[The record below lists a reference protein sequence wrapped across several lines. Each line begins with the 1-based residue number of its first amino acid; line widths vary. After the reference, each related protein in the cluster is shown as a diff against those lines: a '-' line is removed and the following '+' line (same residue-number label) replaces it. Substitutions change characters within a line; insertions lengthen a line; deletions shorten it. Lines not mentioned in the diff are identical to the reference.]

1 VAGRTIKT
9 AGWKDADKNTVGLK
23 NLKGLNLVPF
33 DIFVHYQ
40 PEYAEIIKQ
49 KISDPKKRAKN
60 LRILT
65 DDQAILVQGKEVD
78 LIGEGE
84 AIVI

>member
-9 AGWKDADKNTVGLK
+9 AGWKNADKNVVGLK

-49 KISDPKKRAKN
+49 QIKNPQKRTKE
-60 LRILT
+60 LKILT

-84 AIVI
+84 AVII